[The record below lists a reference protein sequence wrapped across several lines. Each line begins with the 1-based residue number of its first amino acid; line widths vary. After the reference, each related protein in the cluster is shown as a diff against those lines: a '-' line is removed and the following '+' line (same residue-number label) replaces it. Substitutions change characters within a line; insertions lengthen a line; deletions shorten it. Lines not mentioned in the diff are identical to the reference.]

1 MNYFSLWSV
10 EFDSEPLSLL
20 PEARSKV
27 LESIFFPAIATSHH
41 GGHLAHGRMVCPTI
55 IVAVGPMMFFS
66 LLTMSSD
73 RIVKIGFM
81 DKSQVVQTVQL
92 FDQLS
97 MVL

>member
-1 MNYFSLWSV
+1 
-10 EFDSEPLSLL
+10 
-20 PEARSKV
+20 
-27 LESIFFPAIATSHH
+27 
-41 GGHLAHGRMVCPTI
+41 MVCPTI

>member
-1 MNYFSLWSV
+1 
-10 EFDSEPLSLL
+10 
-20 PEARSKV
+20 
-27 LESIFFPAIATSHH
+27 
-41 GGHLAHGRMVCPTI
+41 
-55 IVAVGPMMFFS
+55 MMFFS

-97 MVL
+97 MVLWESHQGQLRDDKAFK